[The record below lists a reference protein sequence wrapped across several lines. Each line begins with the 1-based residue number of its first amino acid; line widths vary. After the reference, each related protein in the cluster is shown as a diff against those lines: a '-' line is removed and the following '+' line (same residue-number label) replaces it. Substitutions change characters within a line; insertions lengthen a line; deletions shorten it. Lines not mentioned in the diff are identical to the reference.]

1 MFFFNS
7 NHSKVTESMIIET
20 ETPIIKKNE
29 LVIEK
34 KKIITKTGSGI
45 FYKGTYKNNPVSI
58 KSIDITKNDLLIREL
73 IYWNAFKN
81 NDKVLKIYGVYL
93 TKKFG
98 FIVLED
104 FVFTMEDAIKS
115 NQIDSIKVKIGL
127 VKQIFEILFLFHD
140 DNKRLLDFRPK
151 IIGISKN
158 GILKLLDFGKLTNSE
173 NLIYFKEIE
182 KDKIKYDP
190 PETISNPT
198 YDDLSHD
205 IWSFGCMLIDIFS
218 ENNKV
223 VNYNITNIENFK
235 NLVVNGNFPNY
246 SNEKFNPIL
255 MNIIRKCL
263 NINIEKRIK
272 YKELES
278 EIKSFIDYYLSDHI
292 DITKI
297 NIDDNKLISEKLTPY
312 HFFVTNNEPK
322 IDFKYNDI
330 NNNLIEKNLSFQ
342 TLINDIY
349 EQENKEF
356 NNNLEI
362 ISNALREEAELK
374 RKIIL
379 KIKEELLKEI
389 IEIKKVL
396 INAIGDI
403 NKSKEILLDMKKN
416 IMYLFSSH
424 YFLDDSED
432 LVIIKLEQEKKEIMN
447 LLIKYSKEELFDR
460 ITLHFDKAK
469 KLVDY
474 YKDLCTQKETLMSD
488 ILEIVNNHKKN
499 YIENN
504 ELKILLPKLGINL
517 REFND
522 KDLIENAKDYYK
534 DFICKPYENTNV
546 INVFDLFNKLY
557 YQYTINSIYV
567 YPKNFSYYNEIKRK
581 LYITG
586 GFDDEEKKGVN
597 LVYQIS
603 FENYNKFDNNVNELD
618 IDIKELEKM
627 KFSHFSHST
636 ILYKDNFL
644 IVAGGDKIECEIYD
658 IENNIWSL
666 FPQLPFICNNSILCI
681 YHQILFLFNDDKILK
696 LVIKPFQINE
706 KKEILLNST
715 WDKVDFKFKNQE
727 ENKKYFF
734 RNKMGSYCDI
744 NNGIIFL
751 FGAND
756 NENKWNYKMNL
767 IDIVEVPDEKNKKN
781 KKIQKI
787 LKHKFIVEIINEEN
801 VLFNTYFNSNI
812 ISFQNNYLIMLDNKN
827 NAIEYNLIN
836 NEYFIYDK

>member
-1 MFFFNS
+1 
-7 NHSKVTESMIIET
+7 
-20 ETPIIKKNE
+20 
-29 LVIEK
+29 
-34 KKIITKTGSGI
+34 
-45 FYKGTYKNNPVSI
+45 
-58 KSIDITKNDLLIREL
+58 
-73 IYWNAFKN
+73 
-81 NDKVLKIYGVYL
+81 
-93 TKKFG
+93 
-98 FIVLED
+98 
-104 FVFTMEDAIKS
+104 
-115 NQIDSIKVKIGL
+115 
-127 VKQIFEILFLFHD
+127 
-140 DNKRLLDFRPK
+140 
-151 IIGISKN
+151 
-158 GILKLLDFGKLTNSE
+158 
-173 NLIYFKEIE
+173 
-182 KDKIKYDP
+182 
-190 PETISNPT
+190 
-198 YDDLSHD
+198 
-205 IWSFGCMLIDIFS
+205 
-218 ENNKV
+218 
-223 VNYNITNIENFK
+223 
-235 NLVVNGNFPNY
+235 
-246 SNEKFNPIL
+246 
-255 MNIIRKCL
+255 
-263 NINIEKRIK
+263 
-272 YKELES
+272 
-278 EIKSFIDYYLSDHI
+278 
-292 DITKI
+292 
-297 NIDDNKLISEKLTPY
+297 
-312 HFFVTNNEPK
+312 
-322 IDFKYNDI
+322 
-330 NNNLIEKNLSFQ
+330 
-342 TLINDIY
+342 
-349 EQENKEF
+349 
-356 NNNLEI
+356 
-362 ISNALREEAELK
+362 
-374 RKIIL
+374 
-379 KIKEELLKEI
+379 
-389 IEIKKVL
+389 
-396 INAIGDI
+396 
-403 NKSKEILLDMKKN
+403 
-416 IMYLFSSH
+416 
-424 YFLDDSED
+424 
-432 LVIIKLEQEKKEIMN
+432 MN

-460 ITLHFDKAK
+460 ITIHFDKAK

-706 KKEILLNST
+706 KKEIQLNST